1 MRLFMMASLRQG
13 AEQALRAAAAR
24 VLGFGGGGAV
34 ANDLSHR
41 LPAEREPAL
50 LEALHRAARSSS
62 RSRLTDW

>member
-1 MRLFMMASLRQG
+1 MRLFMMTSLRQG

-50 LEALHRAARSSS
+50 LEALHRSSLFFSLS
-62 RSRLTDW
+62 RHTDW